1 LIPANFQLLL
11 LVILTGK
18 TVCALGSEM
27 HIPGPQT
34 SQAGK
39 LPGGSV
45 GTGGQLVV
53 GAGVVGVPD
62 EVLEGSLVGT
72 GEIVGILVDGSGL
85 GKGEM
90 VGAVGSILGEEL
102 GNELVSL
109 LLDFGVGSKLTVAG
123 AIVGG
128 TVSLTM
134 LGAWDGS
141 LLDVALGD
149 GWIVGSRAIGGGL
162 SIGGGLAAGCND
174 GIVVLD
180 SPEGEIVVLGPIDG

>member
-1 LIPANFQLLL
+1 
-11 LVILTGK
+11 
-18 TVCALGSEM
+18 M

-90 VGAVGSILGEEL
+90 VGAVGSISGEEL

-109 LLDFGVGSKLTVAG
+109 LLDVGVGSKLTVAG